1 MLEASKEERAEIY
14 RDSRFHLFLNKFLSG
29 ELEKL
34 NPVYDP
40 KHGYRYPLVEAI
52 IGDSAATEEFLNRL
66 YEVGFL
72 KRELYDK
79 IIYCPACSSAN
90 VSTRYRCPY
99 CRTFD
104 IKKSSLI
111 EHVSCGYIDTEE
123 RFRKKGKLVCPK
135 CGVKLTKPDV
145 DYRKAGVWCSCN
157 ECGKSFDIPVPSH
170 FCRECSEDFT
180 FEDANYRNIYSYSLN
195 ETVMKEAGAHYMLV
209 APVREFLQNRG
220 FHVESP
226 GFLKGKSG
234 ASHIF
239 DIIASSEEKAKKLVV
254 TVKRTPSGKEEVSTS
269 SDEKTK
275 EIIVIDIASSQ
286 TEGVVSEQ
294 SIISMFAKVFD
305 VAPNKACLIAIPKMS
320 ENGRKLADLYKIKL
334 IEAED
339 QDVAVKALE
348 SVLGQTSTE

>member
-1 MLEASKEERAEIY
+1 MLEASEEERAEIY
-14 RDSRFHLFLNKFLSG
+14 RDSRFQLFLNKFLSG
-29 ELEKL
+29 ELDKL

-40 KHGYRYPLVEAI
+40 KYGYRYPQVEAV
-52 IGDSAATEEFLNRL
+52 IGDPASTEEFLNRL
-66 YEVGFL
+66 YEMGFL

-79 IIYCPACSSAN
+79 IIHCPACNSAN

-104 IKKSSLI
+104 IKKSLLI

-123 RFRKKGKLVCPK
+123 RFEKKDKLVCPK
-135 CGVKLTKPDV
+135 CGAELTRPDV
-145 DYRKAGVWCSCN
+145 NYRKAGVWCNCN

-170 FCRECSEDFT
+170 FCRECNGDFT

-195 ETVMKEAGAHYMLV
+195 EAVMKEAGVHYMLV
-209 APVREFLQNRG
+209 APVREFLQNHG

-239 DIIASSEEKAKKLVV
+239 DIIASSDERAKKIV
-254 TVKRTPSGKEEVSTS
+254 
-269 SDEKTK
+269 
-275 EIIVIDIASSQ
+275 VIDIASSP
-286 TEGVVSEQ
+286 TGDAVSEQ

-305 VAPNKACLIAIPKMS
+305 VIPHKACLIAIPKMS
-320 ENGRKLADLYKIKL
+320 DNGRKLADLYKVKL

-339 QDVAVKALE
+339 QNVAIKALE
-348 SVLGQTSTE
+348 ATISQTSTE

>member
-1 MLEASKEERAEIY
+1 MLETSKEERAEIY
-14 RDSRFHLFLNKFLSG
+14 SDSRFQLFLNKFLSG
-29 ELEKL
+29 ELDKL

-40 KHGYRYPLVEAI
+40 KHGYRYPQVEAI
-52 IGDSAATEEFLNRL
+52 IGGSATPEEFLNRL
-66 YEVGFL
+66 YEMGLL

-79 IIYCPACSSAN
+79 IIHCPACHSVN

-104 IKKSSLI
+104 IKKSSLV
-111 EHVSCGYIDTEE
+111 EHVSCGYIDSEE
-123 RFRKKGKLVCPK
+123 RFRKEGKLVCPK
-135 CGVKLTKPDV
+135 CGSELTKPDV
-145 DYRKAGVWCSCN
+145 NYRKAGVWCSCN
-157 ECGKSFDIPVPSH
+157 ECDKSFDIPVSSH
-170 FCRECSEDFT
+170 FCRECNEDFT
-180 FEDANYRNIYSYSLN
+180 FEDANYRDVYSYSLD
-195 ETVMKEAGAHYMLV
+195 ETVMKEAGTRYMLV

-239 DIIASSEEKAKKLVV
+239 DIIASSGEKAKTLVV
-254 TVKRTPSGKEEVSTS
+254 TVKRSSSGKEVSTS
-269 SDEKTK
+269 SDDKAK

-286 TEGVVSEQ
+286 TGEAVSEQ

-305 VAPNKACLIAIPKMS
+305 VAPSKAYLIAIPKIS

-334 IEAED
+334 IEAAD
-339 QDVAVKALE
+339 QNAAVQALE
-348 SVLGQTSTE
+348 ATISQTSDK

>member
-1 MLEASKEERAEIY
+1 MLEASKEKRVEIY
-14 RDSRFHLFLNKFLSG
+14 RDSRFQSFLNKFLSG

-40 KHGYRYPLVEAI
+40 KHGYSYPQVEAI
-52 IGDSAATEEFLNRL
+52 IGDPATTEEFLNRL
-66 YEVGFL
+66 YEMGFL

-79 IIYCPACSSAN
+79 IIHCPACNSAN

-99 CRTFD
+99 CKTFD

-123 RFRKKGKLVCPK
+123 RFKKKDKLVCPK
-135 CGVKLTKPDV
+135 CGAELTKPDFN
-145 DYRKAGVWCSCN
+145 YRKAGVWCSCN

-170 FCRECSEDFT
+170 FCRECNEDFM
-180 FEDANYRNIYSYSLN
+180 FEGANYRNIYSYSLD
-195 ETVMKEAGAHYMLV
+195 EAVMKEAGAHHTLV
-209 APVREFLQNRG
+209 APVIKFLQNRG
-220 FHVESP
+220 FHVKSP

-239 DIIASSEEKAKKLVV
+239 DIVASSDEKAKKIV
-254 TVKRTPSGKEEVSTS
+254 
-269 SDEKTK
+269 
-275 EIIVIDIASSQ
+275 VIDIAFSPK
-286 TEGVVSEQ
+286 EDAVSEQ
-294 SIISMFAKVFD
+294 SIISMFARVFD

-320 ENGRKLADLYKIKL
+320 AKGRKLADLYKIKL

-339 QDVAVKALE
+339 QNVAIKALE
-348 SVLGQTSTE
+348 ATISQASTE

>member
-1 MLEASKEERAEIY
+1 MLETSKEERAEIY
-14 RDSRFHLFLNKFLSG
+14 RDSRFQLFLNKFLSG
-29 ELEKL
+29 ELDRL
-34 NPVYDP
+34 DPVYDP
-40 KHGYRYPLVEAI
+40 KHGYRYPQVEAI
-52 IGDSAATEEFLNRL
+52 VGDQASAEEFLNRL
-66 YEVGFL
+66 YEMGFL

-79 IIYCPACSSAN
+79 IIYCPACDSAN
-90 VSTRYRCPY
+90 VSIRYCCPY

-123 RFRKKGKLVCPK
+123 RFEKKDKLVCPK
-135 CGVKLTKPDV
+135 CGAELTKPDV

-157 ECGKSFDIPVPSH
+157 ECGKSFDIPVSSH

-180 FEDANYRNIYSYSLN
+180 FEDANYRDIYSYNLN
-195 ETVMKEAGAHYMLV
+195 EAVMKEAGAHHMLV
-209 APVREFLQNRG
+209 APLREFLQNHG
-220 FHVESP
+220 FYVESP

-239 DIIASSEEKAKKLVV
+239 DIIASTDEE
-254 TVKRTPSGKEEVSTS
+254 
-269 SDEKTK
+269 TK
-275 EIIVIDIASSQ
+275 EIVVIDIASSP
-286 TEGVVSEQ
+286 TENAVSEQ

-305 VAPNKACLIAIPKMS
+305 VVPNKACLIAIPKMS
-320 ENGRKLADLYKIKL
+320 ENGRRLADLYKITL

-348 SVLGQTSTE
+348 AAMGSNFH

>member
-14 RDSRFHLFLNKFLSG
+14 RDSRFQLLLNRFLSG
-29 ELEKL
+29 KLDKL

-40 KHGYRYPLVEAI
+40 KHGYEYPQVETI
-52 IGDSAATEEFLNRL
+52 VGDPATTEEFLNRL
-66 YEVGFL
+66 YEMGFL

-79 IIYCPACSSAN
+79 IIHCPACDSAN

-99 CRTFD
+99 CKTFD

-123 RFRKKGKLVCPK
+123 RFKKRDKLVCPK
-135 CGVKLTKPDV
+135 CGAELTKPDV
-145 DYRKAGVWCSCN
+145 YYRKAGVWCSCN

-170 FCRECSEDFT
+170 FCRECGEHFT
-180 FEDANYRNIYSYSLN
+180 FEGANYRNIYSYSLN
-195 ETVMKEAGAHYMLV
+195 EAVMKEAGAHYMLV
-209 APVREFLQNRG
+209 APVRDFLQNRG

-239 DIIASSEEKAKKLVV
+239 DIIAS
-254 TVKRTPSGKEEVSTS
+254 T
-269 SDEKTK
+269 DEAAK
-275 EIIVIDIASSQ
+275 EIIVIDIAFSPK
-286 TEGVVSEQ
+286 EDAVSEQ

-305 VAPNKACLIAIPKMS
+305 VTPNKACLIAIPKMS
-320 ENGRKLADLYKIKL
+320 ADGRKLADLYKIKL

-339 QDVAVKALE
+339 QNVAIKALE
-348 SVLGQTSTE
+348 ATMSQTSTK

>member
-1 MLEASKEERAEIY
+1 MLETSKEERAEIY
-14 RDSRFHLFLNKFLSG
+14 RDSRFQLLLDKFLS
-29 ELEKL
+29 EKL
-34 NPVYDP
+34 DKLDPVYDQ
-40 KHGYRYPLVEAI
+40 KHGYRYPQVEAI
-52 IGDSAATEEFLNRL
+52 IGDRATTEEFLNRL
-66 YEVGFL
+66 YEMGFL

-79 IIYCPACSSAN
+79 IIHCPACDSAN

-123 RFRKKGKLVCPK
+123 RFKKKGKLVCPK
-135 CGVKLTKPDV
+135 CGAELTKPDV
-145 DYRKAGVWCSCN
+145 NYRKAGVWCSCN

-170 FCRECSEDFT
+170 FCRECNENFT

-195 ETVMKEAGAHYMLV
+195 EAVMKEAGAHYMLV
-209 APVREFLQNRG
+209 APVREFLENRG

-234 ASHIF
+234 TSHIF
-239 DIIASSEEKAKKLVV
+239 DIIASTDEAVKKIV
-254 TVKRTPSGKEEVSTS
+254 
-269 SDEKTK
+269 
-275 EIIVIDIASSQ
+275 VIDITSSP
-286 TEGVVSEQ
+286 TEDAVSEQ

-305 VAPNKACLIAIPKMS
+305 VTPNKACLIAIPKMS
-320 ENGRKLADLYKIKL
+320 ENGRKLADLYNIKL

-339 QDVAVKALE
+339 QGVAIKALE
-348 SVLGQTSTE
+348 ATVNQASPE